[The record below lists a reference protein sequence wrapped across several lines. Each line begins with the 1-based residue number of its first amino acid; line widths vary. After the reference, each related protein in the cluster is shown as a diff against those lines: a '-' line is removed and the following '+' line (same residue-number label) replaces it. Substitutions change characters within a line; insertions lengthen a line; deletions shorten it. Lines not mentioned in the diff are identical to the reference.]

1 MLNLALAL
9 ATAVLL
15 VLTFPGFDFAVL
27 AAVALTPLLVAA
39 AREPSPLRR
48 LLIGEAAGILYW
60 CGTCYWIQFV
70 LNVHGGMGV
79 LESWGGFLLF
89 GIYKAL
95 QTAVFALAAGPLMR
109 RPYAVPAVAALWV
122 AIDRTHGPFGFAWHT
137 LGNAGIDMSVPLRL
151 APFTGVYG
159 LSFVFVM
166 LSAALALAALRRRR
180 REMAWL
186 LALPLLYLLPRLPEA
201 SAGQE
206 RAALVQPNVSE
217 TEDWTPASFAETL
230 TRLRVLTL
238 QAAGAISPPPR
249 LVVWPE
255 VPAPFIFDSDSAFG
269 NEARDLARASRTF
282 FLFGA
287 VAHTPAGAPLNSAVM
302 IGPDGEFLGRYDKIY
317 LVPFGE
323 FIPPLFGFVNR
334 ITQEAGDF
342 APGSDIVLFR
352 AGGRRVGTFICYEA
366 ALPHAARRFAAAG
379 AEVFVNISNDGYFGH
394 SAAQDQHLKIV
405 RMRAVENRRWIL
417 RSTNNGI
424 TAAIDPAGRVVERL
438 PADRAAALQAHYS
451 YISTQT
457 VYTKYGD
464 WFPILCAAISLLA
477 LVPLSYVRGSNRSP
491 ERKRGVV

>member
-27 AAVALTPLLVAA
+27 AVVALTPLLVAT

-48 LLIGEAAGILYW
+48 FLIGEAAGIVYW

-79 LESWGGFLLF
+79 LESWGAFLLF

-109 RPYAVPAVAALWV
+109 RSYAVPAVAALWV
-122 AIDRTHGPFGFAWHT
+122 AIESTHGSFGFAWHT

-180 REMAWL
+180 RQMAWV
-186 LALPLLYLLPRLPEA
+186 LALPLLYLLPRMPEA

-206 RAALVQPNVSE
+206 RAALVQPNISE
-217 TEDWTPASFAETL
+217 TEDWTPASFSETL
-230 TRLRVLTL
+230 GRLRVLTL
-238 QAAGAISPPPR
+238 QAAEAISPPPR

-255 VPAPFIFDSDSAFG
+255 VPAPFLYDSDPGFRG
-269 NEARDLARASRTF
+269 EAQDLARASRTF

-302 IGPDGEFLGRYDKIY
+302 IGPGGEFLGRYDKIY

-323 FIPPLFGFVNR
+323 FVPPLFGFVNR

-342 APGSDIVLFR
+342 AAGTRIVLFR
-352 AGGRRVGTFICYEA
+352 AGGRPVGAFICYEA
-366 ALPHAARRFAAAG
+366 ALPHLARRFAAAG
-379 AEVFVNISNDGYFGH
+379 AEVLVNISNDGYFGH
-394 SAAQDQHLKIV
+394 SAARDQHLKIV
-405 RMRAVENRRWIL
+405 RMRAAENRRWIL

-451 YISTQT
+451 YISMQT

-464 WFPILCAAISLLA
+464 WFPLLCAAISLLA
-477 LVPLSYVRGSNRSP
+477 LVRAASTRGGSP
-491 ERKRGVV
+491 ERRRP

>member
-1 MLNLALAL
+1 VLNLALAL

-27 AAVALTPLLVAA
+27 AVVALTPLLIAT
-39 AREPSPLRR
+39 ARETSPLRR
-48 LLIGEAAGILYW
+48 FLIGEAAGIVFW

-79 LESWGGFLLF
+79 LESWGAFLLF
-89 GIYKAL
+89 GMYKAL
-95 QTAVFALAAGPLMR
+95 QTGAFALAAGPLMR
-109 RPYAVPAVAALWV
+109 RSYAVPAVAALWV
-122 AIDRTHGPFGFAWHT
+122 AIESTHGWFGFAWHT

-159 LSFVFVM
+159 LSFLFVM
-166 LSAALALAALRRRR
+166 LSAALALVVLRHSR
-180 REMAWL
+180 REMAWV
-186 LALPLLYLLPRLPEA
+186 LALPLLYLLPRMPEA

-206 RAALVQPNVSE
+206 RAALVQPNISE
-217 TEDWTPASFAETL
+217 SEDWTPASFSETV

-238 QAAGAISPPPR
+238 QAANAVTPPPR

-255 VPAPFIFDSDSAFG
+255 VPAPFVYDSDSGFRS
-269 NEARDLARASRTF
+269 EAQDLARASRSF

-302 IGPDGEFLGRYDKIY
+302 IGPDGEDLGRYDKIY

-342 APGSDIVLFR
+342 AAGTRIVLFR
-352 AGGRRVGTFICYEA
+352 AEGRSVGTFICYEA
-366 ALPHAARRFAAAG
+366 ALPHSARRFAAAG

-424 TAAIDPAGRVVERL
+424 TAAIDPAGRVLERL
-438 PADRAAALQAHYS
+438 PANRAAALQAHYS

-457 VYTKYGD
+457 VYTKWGD
-464 WFPILCAAISLLA
+464 WFPLLCAAASLLA
-477 LVPLSYVRGSNRSP
+477 LAHAASTRGGSP
-491 ERKRGVV
+491 ERRHP

>member
-15 VLTFPGFDFAVL
+15 ILTFPGFDFAVL
-27 AAVALTPLLVAA
+27 AAVALAPLLVAT

-48 LLIGEAAGILYW
+48 FLIGEAAGIVYW

-79 LESWGGFLLF
+79 YESWGAFLLF

-109 RPYAVPAVAALWV
+109 RAYAVPAVAALWV
-122 AIDRTHGPFGFAWHT
+122 AIEVTHGTFGFAWQA

-166 LSAALALAALRRRR
+166 LSAALALVALRRRR
-180 REMAWL
+180 WEMAWV
-186 LALPLLYLLPRLPEA
+186 LALPLLYLLPRVPAA
-201 SAGQE
+201 SAGHE
-206 RAALVQPNVSE
+206 RAALVQPNISE
-217 TEDWTPASFAETL
+217 TEDWTPATFAETL
-230 TRLRVLTL
+230 SRLRLLTL
-238 QAAGAISPPPR
+238 QAAGEGSRPPR

-255 VPAPFIFDSDSAFG
+255 VPAPFLYDSDPVFRG
-269 NEARDLARASRTF
+269 EVQDLARTSRSA

-287 VAHTPAGAPLNSAVM
+287 VAHTPAGAPLNSAFM
-302 IGPDGEFLGRYDKIY
+302 IGPGGEFLGRYDKIY

-323 FIPPLFGFVNR
+323 FVPPLFGFVNR

-342 APGSDIVLFR
+342 AAGTRIVLFR
-352 AGGRRVGTFICYEA
+352 SEGRRVGTFICYEA
-366 ALPHAARRFAAAG
+366 ALPHSARRVAAAG

-417 RSTNNGI
+417 RCTNNGI
-424 TAAIDPAGRVVERL
+424 TAAIDPAGRVLERL

-451 YISTQT
+451 YVSAQT
-457 VYTKYGD
+457 VYTRYGG
-464 WFPILCAAISLLA
+464 WFPLLCAAASLLA
-477 LVPLSYVRGSNRSP
+477 LAHAASTRGGSP
-491 ERKRGVV
+491 ERRRP